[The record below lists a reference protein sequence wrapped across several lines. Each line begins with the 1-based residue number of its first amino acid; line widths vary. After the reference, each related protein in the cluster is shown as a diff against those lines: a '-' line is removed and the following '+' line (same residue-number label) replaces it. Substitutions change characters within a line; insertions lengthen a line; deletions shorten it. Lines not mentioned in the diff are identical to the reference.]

1 MNASIRAVLATASS
15 PAPTSSAFGGDLLTV
30 VSDVVVWL
38 VLALLILASVG
49 TWAVVVRKAMQLR
62 AARRQ
67 SVGFLEAFWQSKR
80 LDAIY
85 QAAENLSESPISQVF
100 KAGYVELTKI
110 SKDGGP
116 TDVADLENVERAL
129 RRAKTAETT
138 HLESQTNFLASTAS
152 AAPFIGLLGTVAG
165 IMGAFHEI
173 SLKGSAS
180 LDVVAAPIADALI
193 ATGVGLFAAIP
204 ASIFY
209 NYFMAKIG
217 VLEAEMENFSIDF
230 LNIVRRHFF
239 KKAGSTHL
247 EG

>member
-1 MNASIRAVLATASS
+1 MNEPIRAVLATAS
-15 PAPTSSAFGGDLLTV
+15 PPPPTTAFGGDLVTIL
-30 VSDVVVWL
+30 SDVVVWVVL
-38 VLALLILASVG
+38 VLLVLASVG
-49 TWAVVVRKAMQLR
+49 TWAIVVRKAAQLR
-62 AARRQ
+62 AARKQ
-67 SVGFLEAFWQSKR
+67 SLGFLEAFWQSKR

-85 QAAENLSESPISQVF
+85 RMAEDLSESPISQVF

-110 SKDGGP
+110 TKDGGASDP
-116 TDVADLENVERAL
+116 SDLENVERAL

-138 HLESQTNFLASTAS
+138 HLERHTNFLASTAS

-173 SLKGSAS
+173 ALKGNAS

-209 NYFMAKIG
+209 NYFMGKIG

-239 KKAGSTHL
+239 KRSGSTHL
-247 EG
+247 ED